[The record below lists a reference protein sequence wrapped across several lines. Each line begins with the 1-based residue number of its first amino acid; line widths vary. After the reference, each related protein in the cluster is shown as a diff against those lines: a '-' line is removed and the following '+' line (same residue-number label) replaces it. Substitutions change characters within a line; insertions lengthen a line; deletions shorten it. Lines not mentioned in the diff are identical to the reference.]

1 MDEREKQ
8 LLRKQEDIRFVQGC
22 VFVTLALILEFF
34 LFQVKDKYYALT
46 GTLDQAFFLEDMFHM
61 GRWVGLGIFVLGL
74 VYILYSFV
82 TGKGDVFYPFATT
95 AVGFVLMAS
104 CFGISIYGAKGV
116 GVLLFLVPAWA
127 GLAVIFCLYQ
137 VEFFISGYFT
147 SLGGVTLWLCG
158 QVDFDTMELSDPKRI
173 VYYLS
178 LGTSLVLILI
188 GFFLVNK
195 AYGNGGSIRILRQE
209 LTLIS
214 DMKDSSSLWLLGLSA
229 IMSFLTIAVAVTF
242 GFQVIYYCTM
252 ALLAWLFILL
262 IYYTVKM
269 M

>member
-1 MDEREKQ
+1 MDEKEKQ
-8 LLRKQEDIRFVQGC
+8 LLRKQEDIRFMQGC

-34 LFQVKDKYYALT
+34 LFQVKDKYYGLT
-46 GTLDQAFFLEDMFHM
+46 GTLNQAFLIEDMFHM
-61 GRWVGLGIFVLGL
+61 GRWIGLGIFVLGL
-74 VYILYSFV
+74 CYIVYSFV

-116 GVLLFLVPAWA
+116 GILLFLVPAWA
-127 GLAVIFCLYQ
+127 GLAVVFCLYQ
-137 VEFFISGYFT
+137 VEFFISAYFT

-158 QVDFDTMELSDPKRI
+158 QVDFETMPLNDPKRLL
-173 VYYLS
+173 YYLS
-178 LGTSLVLILI
+178 LCSSILLILL
-188 GFFLVNK
+188 GFYLVNK
-195 AYGNGGSIRILRQE
+195 AYCNGGSTKVLRQE

-229 IMSFLTIAVAVTF
+229 IISFLAIAVAVTF